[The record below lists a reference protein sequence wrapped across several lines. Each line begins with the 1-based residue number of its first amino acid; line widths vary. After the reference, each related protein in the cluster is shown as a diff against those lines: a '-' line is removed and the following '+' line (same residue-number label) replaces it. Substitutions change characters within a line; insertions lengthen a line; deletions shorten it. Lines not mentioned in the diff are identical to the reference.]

1 MRVIQYSKFDS
12 LGAFKKKRF
21 EPEKVDVCTI
31 TTQNLAKLKFKKKL
45 MDRKKEREKRRST
58 LRGLK
63 AAQKASQA
71 AAKPKPKLRLD
82 HRNYGAWYI
91 KPEDWEKR
99 FHRKTKKG
107 ALDQCLH
114 KRELRHPEKVS
125 GTKDSKTGISKSDFK
140 KEETTQV
147 TSPSETTEIDDE
159 EISQVSHIFIVM
171 CLLYIV
177 HSYIS

>member
-1 MRVIQYSKFDS
+1 
-12 LGAFKKKRF
+12 
-21 EPEKVDVCTI
+21 
-31 TTQNLAKLKFKKKL
+31 

-63 AAQKASQA
+63 AAPKASQA

-114 KRELRHPEKVS
+114 KREVRHTEKAS
-125 GTKDSKTGISKSDFK
+125 GIKDSKTGTSQSDAK
-140 KEETTQV
+140 KEE
-147 TSPSETTEIDDE
+147 TSPSETPEIDDE
-159 EISQVSHIFIVM
+159 EISQVSHIFVVIFYFKLCIKFFM
-171 CLLYIV
+171 
-177 HSYIS
+177 

>member
-1 MRVIQYSKFDS
+1 
-12 LGAFKKKRF
+12 
-21 EPEKVDVCTI
+21 
-31 TTQNLAKLKFKKKL
+31 

-99 FHRKTKKG
+99 FRRKSKKA

-114 KRELRHPEKVS
+114 KRELRYPEKAP
-125 GTKDSKTGISKSDFK
+125 GTKDSKTETSQTDAK
-140 KEETTQV
+140 KEGTTKEFET
-147 TSPSETTEIDDE
+147 PEIDDE
-159 EISQVSHIFIVM
+159 EISQVSHIF
-171 CLLYIV
+171 L
-177 HSYIS
+177 

>member
-1 MRVIQYSKFDS
+1 
-12 LGAFKKKRF
+12 
-21 EPEKVDVCTI
+21 
-31 TTQNLAKLKFKKKL
+31 

-63 AAQKASQA
+63 AAQQASKA

-114 KRELRHPEKVS
+114 KREIRHPEKVS
-125 GTKDSKTGISKSDFK
+125 GTKDSKTG
-140 KEETTQV
+140 TQEATQE
-147 TSPSETTEIDDE
+147 TSPSETPEIDDE
-159 EISQVSHIFIVM
+159 EISQVCHIF
-171 CLLYIV
+171 L
-177 HSYIS
+177 